1 MKLIFASH
9 NVNKVKEIATLLPYS
24 INLLSLS
31 DLELFEEIPETGNTI
46 EENSLLKARNVFQRT
61 GISCFADD
69 TGLEVEALNNRP
81 GVISARYAGD
91 QKNDEDNLYK
101 VLNELEFEENRN
113 ARFRTVI
120 TLILENVEYQFEGIV
135 LGKLTKEKKG
145 NAGFGYDP
153 IFIPENESRTFAE
166 MNMNEKNQFSH
177 RARAFN
183 QMISF
188 LENRF
193 F

>member
-9 NVNKVKEIATLLPYS
+9 NVNKVKEIATLLPSS

-31 DLELFEEIPETGNTI
+31 DLELFEEIPETGNTL

-91 QKNDEDNLYK
+91 QKNDQDNLDK
-101 VLNELEFEENRN
+101 VLHELEFEENRT

-166 MNMNEKNQFSH
+166 MNMIEKNQFSH